1 MSESIFRPTLRTK
14 RLAIGSTVFL
24 AFTGMNAPAAV
35 SFAQVKYHEYVISRP
50 EYKRQYGSWTVVN
63 IPEAFQVNA
72 IHATLLNN
80 GKVLIIAGSGNEKD
94 NFKAGTFRT
103 LLWDPV
109 KNTYKLIHTPADMF
123 CAGHTS
129 LADGQVLVAGG
140 TLRYEVL
147 KPDVKKAGGTMQVR
161 NEDPNRS
168 RKVPKGTVFVSP
180 AGDEYVSNDNL
191 VVPAAAKVTK
201 MVRNKQ
207 GVKAPKTVVVT
218 AQQAVFVEARDKGK
232 DKAVKKMTQFRVKG
246 LKGNSG
252 ETLYGMAKAINFNK
266 QDYQGIKAAY
276 EFNPDTELYEK
287 VQPMQYAR
295 WYPTLVQLPD
305 SKIMTVSGLDDT
317 GYILNGQ
324 NEIFDPKTTSWS
336 PAATHYFPT
345 YPALFLTADQKL
357 FYSGSNGGYGP
368 PTKGRVP
375 GIWDWKKNTFTKVP
389 GLRDANTRETSP
401 SVLLPPAQDQK
412 VMILGGG
419 KPGESRV
426 STAHTDIVDLS
437 KQDPKFTAGPDLPAG
452 GTRYLSAVI
461 MPDDTVFTTGGSA
474 DYRGKHG
481 SDILKAQTYHPD
493 TNTFTNAADP
503 TVGRD
508 YHSEALLLPDGRV
521 VTFGSNPLFGD
532 KGDTLPPTFEK
543 RIEIYTPA
551 YLYQGGERP
560 QVTGG
565 TTEAVRGKSADF
577 TTPDA
582 SKIATVRL
590 MRPSS
595 VTHVTDVQQRSIALD
610 FKKTASG
617 ITTTIPKNSALVP
630 SGWYMLF
637 VADKKGVPSV
647 AHWVHVK

>member
-1 MSESIFRPTLRTK
+1 M
-14 RLAIGSTVFL
+14 
-24 AFTGMNAPAAV
+24 
-35 SFAQVKYHEYVISRP
+35 
-50 EYKRQYGSWTVVN
+50 
-63 IPEAFQVNA
+63 
-72 IHATLLNN
+72 
-80 GKVLIIAGSGNEKD
+80 
-94 NFKAGTFRT
+94 
-103 LLWDPV
+103 V
-109 KNTYKLIHTPADMF
+109 KNKL
-123 CAGHTS
+123 
-129 LADGQVLVAGG
+129 
-140 TLRYEVL
+140 
-147 KPDVKKAGGTMQVR
+147 
-161 NEDPNRS
+161 
-168 RKVPKGTVFVSP
+168 
-180 AGDEYVSNDNL
+180 
-191 VVPAAAKVTK
+191 
-201 MVRNKQ
+201 

-218 AQQAVFVEARDKGK
+218 AQQAVFVEARAKGK
-232 DKAVKKMTQFRVKG
+232 DKAVRKMTQFRVKG
-246 LKGNSG
+246 LTGNSG

-276 EFNPDTELYEK
+276 EFDPNTEMYVK
-287 VQPMQYAR
+287 VESMQYAR
-295 WYPTLVQLPD
+295 WYPTLVQLAD
-305 SKIMTVSGLDDT
+305 NKIMTVSGLDDT
-317 GYILNGQ
+317 GYILGGQ
-324 NEIFDPKTTSWS
+324 NETYDPKTKTWS

-375 GIWDWKKNTFTKVP
+375 GIWDYKKNTFTVVP

-412 VMILGGG
+412 VMVLGGG
-419 KPGESRV
+419 KPGESKV

-437 KQDPKFTAGPDLPAG
+437 AQDPKFTAGPDLPAG

-481 SDILKAQTYHPD
+481 SDILKAQTYHPS
-493 TNTFTNAADP
+493 TNTFTRAADP

-532 KGDTLPPTFEK
+532 KNDTLPPTFEK

-551 YLYQGGERP
+551 YLYQGGKRP
-560 QVTGG
+560 EVTGG
-565 TTEAVRGKSADF
+565 TTQTARGGSAQF
-577 TTPDA
+577 STPDA

-595 VTHVTDVQQRSIALD
+595 VTHVTDVQQRSIALN
-610 FKKTASG
+610 FTKTATG
-617 ITTTIPKNSALVP
+617 ITTDIPKNPALVP

-637 VADKKGVPSV
+637 VTDKQGVPSV
-647 AHWVHVK
+647 ARWVHVK

>member
-1 MSESIFRPTLRTK
+1 MSESFFQPTLRTK

-35 SFAQVKYHEYVISRP
+35 GFAQEKYHQYVISQP
-50 EYKRQYGSWTVVN
+50 EYKRQYGSWSTLN
-63 IPEAFQVNA
+63 IPEEFQVNA
-72 IHATLLNN
+72 IHATLLND

-109 KNTYKLIHTPADMF
+109 ANTYKLIKTPADMF
-123 CAGHTS
+123 CSGHVS
-129 LADGQVLVAGG
+129 LADGRVLVAGG

-147 KPDVKKAGGTMQVR
+147 KGDVTKAGGTMQVR
-161 NEDPNRS
+161 NEDPNRP

-180 AGDEYVSNDNL
+180 SRDEYVTNDDL
-191 VVPAAAKVTK
+191 TVPAASKVTK
-201 MVRNKQ
+201 MVKNKL

-218 AQQAVFVEARDKGK
+218 AQQAVFVEARAKGK
-232 DKAVKKMTQFRVKG
+232 DKAVRKMTQFRVKG
-246 LKGNSG
+246 LTGNSG

-276 EFNPDTELYEK
+276 EFDPNTEMYVK
-287 VQPMQYAR
+287 VESMQYAR
-295 WYPTLVQLPD
+295 WYPTLVQLAD
-305 SKIMTVSGLDDT
+305 NKIMTVSGLDDT
-317 GYILNGQ
+317 GYILGGQ
-324 NEIFDPKTTSWS
+324 NETYDPKTKTWS

-375 GIWDWKKNTFTKVP
+375 GIWDYKKNTFTVVP

-412 VMILGGG
+412 VMVLGGG
-419 KPGESRV
+419 KPGESKV

-437 KQDPKFTAGPDLPAG
+437 AQDPKFTAGPDLPAG

-481 SDILKAQTYHPD
+481 SDILKAQTYHPS
-493 TNTFTNAADP
+493 TNTFTRAADP

-532 KGDTLPPTFEK
+532 KNDTLPPTFEK

-551 YLYQGGERP
+551 YLYQGGKRP
-560 QVTGG
+560 EVTGG
-565 TTEAVRGKSADF
+565 TTQTARGGSAQF
-577 TTPDA
+577 STPDA

-595 VTHVTDVQQRSIALD
+595 VTHVTDVQQRSIALN
-610 FKKTASG
+610 FTKTATG
-617 ITTTIPKNSALVP
+617 ITTDIPKNPALVP

-637 VADKKGVPSV
+637 VTDKQGVPSV
-647 AHWVHVK
+647 ARWVHVK